1 MKHESMHESVWS
13 FFFFFFGG
21 LVHQIG
27 SKIKHTRRPLATG
40 LYTVLCMGLE
50 FLLSIL
56 RVVGARG

>member
-1 MKHESMHESVWS
+1 
-13 FFFFFFGG
+13 
-21 LVHQIG
+21 VHQIG

-56 RVVGARG
+56 RVVGGGGNVMALRAESESRW